1 MPHDHIQDRIGGY
14 PCRVACLWCDPAP
27 VFDFLD
33 RLAEHY
39 IREHPIS
46 VLVPLPGRR
55 VVRER

>member
-1 MPHDHIQDRIGGY
+1 MPGDRLVSGY

-33 RLAEHY
+33 QLAEHY

-46 VLVPLPGRR
+46 VLVPGRKLR
-55 VVRER
+55 AVRR